1 MAAVLRVHEYGRI
14 HCGAGFSPES
24 RTVTLAQ
31 HRELERFSE
40 SYRRTRGVT
49 VFQNGPRNSLVA
61 QNYVGV
67 IQLGRHQVEVLPKID
82 GEDHEVRRSLV
93 RMVAATLGLT
103 LHADNV
109 SALERTDHSI
119 LEVLIRLYCEQL
131 WLQVRRGM
139 LRRYEAREDNLV
151 VLRGRLNVSR
161 QLRHNLARPDRL
173 HCTFYE
179 FSEDNPLNRVLKAA
193 LRILLGAAR
202 VESTVR
208 SVSELLFC
216 FQDVSD
222 VSPQAINW
230 TQVGI
235 DRLSERYAPL
245 VRMSRLFLEGCS
257 PDLIAGSAVG
267 FAVLFDMNELF
278 EEYVGRQARKVL
290 AKRGLDVALQ
300 GPKRHLARA
309 LHGGRSFELRPD
321 IVALDD
327 NQPTIVIDTKWKRLR
342 EDAAHESVSSA
353 DMYQMFAYAQRYDVD
368 QVILLYPHHSG
379 LGSWKPRR
387 AVYDVG
393 GLADGAEMQRC
404 VSVSTVDLLNLGNI
418 SAQLD
423 AICQPL
429 QL

>member
-1 MAAVLRVHEYGRI
+1 MAAVLRVQEYGRI
-14 HCGAGFSPES
+14 HCGSAFSPES

-82 GEDHEVRRSLV
+82 GENHEVRHSLV

-103 LHADNV
+103 LHADTV
-109 SALERTDHSI
+109 SAVERTDHSI

-139 LRRYEAREDNLV
+139 LRRYESREDNLT

-173 HCTFYE
+173 HCTFDE
-179 FSEDNPLNRVLKAA
+179 FCEDNPLNRVLKAA

-202 VESTVR
+202 AESTVR

-278 EEYVGRQARKVL
+278 EEYVGRQARRVFSKQ
-290 AKRGLDVALQ
+290 GLNVALQ

-321 IVALDD
+321 VVVSHGH
-327 NQPTIVIDTKWKRLR
+327 QPTVVIDTKWKRLR

-353 DMYQMFAYAQRYDVD
+353 DMYQMYAYAQRYDVD

-387 AVYDVG
+387 AVYEVG
-393 GLADGAEMQRC
+393 GPAGGVEKRRC
-404 VSVSTVDLLNLGNI
+404 VSVSTIDLLNLGSI
-418 SAQLD
+418 PAQLE
-423 AICQPL
+423 ALSQPL